1 MNWTFGFRV
10 LIRVSLLV
18 LAGLLLLWARLSPAH
33 PEVANVALEASPL
46 GPAESG
52 GVDASPGEE
61 DRGVPPYRIAG
72 DPHGSG
78 SLGSG
83 DGVNWEYVAW
93 SREKLPLKIGGMAC
107 SFYTE
112 TRGWAGAITI
122 WKENGGGGDER

>member
-1 MNWTFGFRV
+1 MRT
-10 LIRVSLLV
+10 
-18 LAGLLLLWARLSPAH
+18 PM
-33 PEVANVALEASPL
+33 
-46 GPAESG
+46 
-52 GVDASPGEE
+52 E

-112 TRGWAGAITI
+112 TIKKGLRRGDHHLEGQWRRG
-122 WKENGGGGDER
+122 